1 MNISEPLKIQPTD
14 YLPKIVNSVC
24 TTVVMLA
31 FIYTVYSYFLIQLE
45 TRHKPLLKEINTLQ
59 LQLQEE
65 NERRLLLERENAR
78 LSIQLEEDQQK
89 IKKLSAQLTYPN
101 FLRKAEQS
109 TLPSTLSPLSSEE
122 ERECKTAEKPLEDK
136 FLRAALHKTLSRNAE
151 DRFEGFSILMN
162 NVEYTT
168 EQTQREL
175 LELYLKEMN
184 KSNRLGVYYA
194 AFIMAEFE
202 PVVLHEYHTQIES
215 AYQFI
220 HQESGWEKTANKYCQ
235 IQQKIDS
242 ILKFDRV
249 PN

>member
-1 MNISEPLKIQPTD
+1 MNVSEPLKIQPTD

-24 TTVVMLA
+24 TTIVMLA

-59 LQLQEE
+59 LQFQEE
-65 NERRLLLERENAR
+65 SERRLLLERENAR
-78 LSIQLEEDQQK
+78 LSIQVEEGQQK
-89 IKKLSAQLTYPN
+89 IKKLSGQLTQPN
-101 FLRKAEQS
+101 FLQKSEQS
-109 TLPSTLSPLSSEE
+109 ALSFLSLEE
-122 ERECKTAEKPLEDK
+122 ENECKTSEKPLEDR
-136 FLRAALHKTLSRNAE
+136 FLRSALHKTLSRNST

-168 EQTQREL
+168 EQTQRDL

-184 KSNRLGVYYA
+184 KSNRLGIYYA
-194 AFIMAEFE
+194 AFIMAELE
-202 PVVLHEYHTQIES
+202 PVVLYEYRTQLES

-235 IQQKIDS
+235 IKRKIDS